1 MEDHS
6 RLIIANPDHV
16 CVVCGAHFIPSNPH
30 KKRAQTTC
38 GRACGAKKRSMAD
51 KRSVS
56 WNCLHCGKE
65 KSSRPSEVRTF
76 CSNECHI
83 KHRIEGKVPR
93 SPKKNPLRIKWVC
106 EGCGKEKSTI
116 PSKRKKYCSRQC
128 GGWEK
133 LPIGSVRLN
142 LTGYREIKISETR
155 WRAEHILVAEQE
167 MGRPL
172 GPKELVHHRNGNKS
186 DNRWENLQV
195 MPKSAHA
202 RLHQHAEWVGLSM
215 IAQQTALPM
224 LAGEW
229 IHPIEGCEV

>member
-1 MEDHS
+1 
-6 RLIIANPDHV
+6 
-16 CVVCGAHFIPSNPH
+16 
-30 KKRAQTTC
+30 
-38 GRACGAKKRSMAD
+38 
-51 KRSVS
+51 
-56 WNCLHCGKE
+56 
-65 KSSRPSEVRTF
+65 
-76 CSNECHI
+76 
-83 KHRIEGKVPR
+83 
-93 SPKKNPLRIKWVC
+93 VC